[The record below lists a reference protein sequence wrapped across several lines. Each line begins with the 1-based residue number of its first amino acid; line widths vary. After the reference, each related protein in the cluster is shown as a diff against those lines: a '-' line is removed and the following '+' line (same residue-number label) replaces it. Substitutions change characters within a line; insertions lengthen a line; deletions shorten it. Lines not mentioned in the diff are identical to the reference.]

1 MHLINSKT
9 QLFYFGSR
17 KETAPQISGTII
29 LVDFG
34 IPRQSR
40 NGGHAPVLR

>member
-29 LVDFG
+29 LIDFG
-34 IPRQSR
+34 LPRQSR